1 MCVCKCLIYALWIS
15 FSKRKR
21 FIRKEKRNYLDHV
34 IKTLIMIKHA
44 LFDDDH
50 HCDDSDALLKI
61 F

>member
-1 MCVCKCLIYALWIS
+1 MLYGSLPPKE
-15 FSKRKR
+15 
-21 FIRKEKRNYLDHV
+21 KEKRNYWDHV
-34 IKTLIMIKHA
+34 IKILIMIKHA